1 MIGKLKDLT
10 MNLDGSQN
18 VTISV
23 GADFREEFD
32 RLKDGEV
39 KVEIK
44 KYTPGRSLDANSF
57 FWHLCSEI
65 AKRSS
70 KFSDVGKNGVYREA
84 IQAKGEFEPL
94 LIKEEAV
101 QRFMVRWADKGTG
114 WFAEVMDDW
123 RDRYKIV
130 HAYYGSST
138 YDSLSMSRILDYV
151 IHQAND
157 LGIPTITPK
166 EQEKLLAQWGKRYEK
181 MFGKK
186 EEEHDKID
194 HAAG

>member
-70 KFSDVGKNGVYREA
+70 KFSDAGKNEVYREA

-94 LIKEEAV
+94 LIKDEAV

-186 EEEHDKID
+186 EEEHVEID
-194 HAAG
+194 HAAE